1 MGNREI
7 NVLAELTMIKQEGMK
22 PNFTEL
28 AKKYGKDRHTVRKY
42 WEQGG
47 KFDKERSPKASKYG
61 RWRPDIER
69 EMWVPG
75 MTIRALFAWLRAEKD
90 GFGGTYEG
98 LKSYVKS
105 NGIAKYGRDGGKA
118 HPRFETGPGEQLQ
131 VDWKEGLRMTLKSG
145 EEVEFNVFSAT
156 LGYSRFH
163 LFVFSFGKG
172 EEDFLRCLIEC
183 LRRLGGMPRE
193 VLTDNMAAI
202 VTVSGGARRKHP
214 RILQFERDFGLRIRL
229 CRPRSPQT
237 KGKVESSNRFVSW
250 LLPYQGTLK
259 DTQAIVAALS
269 KIEAE
274 SDRSVSEETGVPP
287 IALFREEKERLRE
300 LPPQR
305 LIESYSSESYRERVP
320 PTMLVRVRGNLYSV
334 PRALIGRD
342 VVSTVA
348 GGYVYI
354 SDARTGEAVAQH
366 RLSDRRVNYLEE
378 HYKEALRGL
387 VDDGDIDEMCRKNLE
402 RMAGL

>member
-1 MGNREI
+1 
-7 NVLAELTMIKQEGMK
+7 
-22 PNFTEL
+22 
-28 AKKYGKDRHTVRKY
+28 
-42 WEQGG
+42 
-47 KFDKERSPKASKYG
+47 
-61 RWRPDIER
+61 
-69 EMWVPG
+69 
-75 MTIRALFAWLRAEKD
+75 
-90 GFGGTYEG
+90 
-98 LKSYVKS
+98 
-105 NGIAKYGRDGGKA
+105 
-118 HPRFETGPGEQLQ
+118 
-131 VDWKEGLRMTLKSG
+131 
-145 EEVEFNVFSAT
+145 
-156 LGYSRFH
+156 
-163 LFVFSFGKG
+163 
-172 EEDFLRCLIEC
+172 
-183 LRRLGGMPRE
+183 
-193 VLTDNMAAI
+193 MAAI

-229 CRPRSPQT
+229 CRARSPET